1 MNDGEYLFIDG
12 NYSLDNNST
21 ITVQQ
26 GGTLVINGELK
37 VNSQGG
43 DVIVHGTLTVLKKME
58 VKGNSTIVNVDGT
71 LNVLD
76 EFKHEG
82 SSSTMSINGNMYVG
96 DKFEVKTSI
105 TILISGSLNIVG
117 QLKMQSSGRI
127 QGSSSNG
134 GYITYGSTEI
144 LCNGNSYL
152 TCDSTNYGQNSG
164 CPPPPAGG
172 LDFSSCSAYV
182 APPTLF
188 FEDFEDEAAGA
199 TTGTAVGNVGWS
211 ATTTARDMQKAT

>member
-1 MNDGEYLFIDG
+1 MKNVTFLKIASLFIFFTTAVFASSLTENAYSLDCEETRQSSLPHNEIYNNSFQNNITVNDGEYLFIDG
-12 NYSLDNNST
+12 DYSLDNNST

-37 VNSQGG
+37 VNNQGA

-117 QLKMQSSGRI
+117 QLKMESGGRI

-134 GYITYGSTEI
+134 GYITYGSTAI

-152 TCDSTNYGQNSG
+152 TCD
-164 CPPPPAGG
+164 
-172 LDFSSCSAYV
+172 FH
-182 APPTLF
+182 
-188 FEDFEDEAAGA
+188 
-199 TTGTAVGNVGWS
+199 
-211 ATTTARDMQKAT
+211 